1 MHTLILGCGFSGR
14 SIARALA
21 TDGRVG
27 GTRREPTALGSLR
40 ERGIEAFALDGTV
53 SGELRAAL
61 GTVTHLVSSV
71 APGRQPP
78 LDDPML
84 DLLRPLI
91 EAGGLPAL
99 AWIGYLS
106 TIGVYGDH
114 GGGWVDED
122 TPCTSAQP
130 RSIARVEAER
140 AWSALGER
148 AGVPVALF
156 RLSGIYGP
164 GRNAVRDA
172 LAGRARVLIKPGQ
185 VFNRIHVDDLASA
198 VALAA
203 RRNAGGVFNVTDD
216 LPAPSQDVVRHAH
229 DLVGRSA
236 PPAVAFEDAELSPM
250 ALSFYAESKRVSN
263 ARSKKVLGL
272 QYRYPDYRVG
282 LAALLGRELEDGGD

>member
-1 MHTLILGCGFSGR
+1 MHTLILGCGFSGL

-21 TDGRVG
+21 PDGRVG
-27 GTRREPTALGSLR
+27 GTRREPSALAGLR

-53 SGELRAAL
+53 TAELRAAL

-71 APGRQPP
+71 APARAPP

-84 DLLRPLI
+84 ELFRPLI
-91 EAGGLPAL
+91 EAGALPAL

-114 GGGWVDED
+114 GGRWVDED
-122 TPCTSAQP
+122 TPCTSSQP

-140 AWSALGER
+140 AWSALGGR
-148 AGVPVALF
+148 AGVPIALF

-172 LAGRARVLIKPGQ
+172 LLGRARILIKPGQ
-185 VFNRIHVDDLASA
+185 VFNRIHVDDLATG

-203 RRNAGGVFNVTDD
+203 RRNLGGVFNVTDD
-216 LPAPSQDVVRHAH
+216 LPAPPEDVVRHAH
-229 DLVGRSA
+229 DLVGRPA
-236 PPAVAFEDAELSPM
+236 PPGIAFEEAELSPM
-250 ALSFYAESKRVSN
+250 ARSFYAESKRVSN
-263 ARSKKVLGL
+263 TRSKEVLGL
-272 QYRYPDYRVG
+272 QYRYPDYRAG
-282 LAALLGRELEDGGD
+282 LGALLRHELDG